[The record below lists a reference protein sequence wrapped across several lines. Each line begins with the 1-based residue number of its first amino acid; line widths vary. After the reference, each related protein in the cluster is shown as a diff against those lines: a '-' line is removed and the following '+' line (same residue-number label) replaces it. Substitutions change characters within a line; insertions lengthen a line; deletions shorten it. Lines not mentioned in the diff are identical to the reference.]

1 VLKIKGIK
9 SDFFKNVLTL
19 SFGTVIAQLMPFL
32 ALPIL
37 QKYFYTPSD
46 FGLLAVFITFFELIS
61 SASTFKLEFGIVA
74 IKEKIQAI
82 HLAVGATLVSFVV
95 AFILL
100 CFLIFTKDWIS
111 SYYGV
116 KEYSNYFLLLPLYIV
131 LLNMNDILSYWNNK
145 LKSFKT
151 ISKAKVTQ
159 SFFSESFKLSFGF
172 LQMSFIGLLIGRLLG
187 FLFSFLYYLKS
198 FVKNDRYLLK
208 SLSFNEVKN
217 QVKLNKKFVYFST
230 PSVFLGSLINVVYI
244 NLFLAY
250 FGSDVVG
257 NITISMSYTAAAFG
271 LISVSFSQVFYS
283 KISQIENSS
292 ELKKVYKTFAFYLF
306 LIALVPLAIVYT
318 IPSFWIVA
326 LLGSEW
332 SELLIIARI
341 MIVWQIFWFVSS
353 SLSFIYIRLGRQK
366 EMMLFDVFH
375 LLLIPISFYSAFY
388 FEASV
393 YSALW
398 GFTLAQMAYYVFT
411 ISVAIFFINQFKKD
425 AYSNHLT

>member
-1 VLKIKGIK
+1 MLKIKGIK

-19 SFGTVIAQLMPFL
+19 SFGTIIAQLMPFL

-74 IKEKIQAI
+74 VKEKIQAI
-82 HLAVGATLVSFVV
+82 HLAVGA
-95 AFILL
+95 AFISFAIAMFFLL
-100 CFLIFTKDWIS
+100 LLIFTKESIS

-116 KEYSNYFLLLPLYIV
+116 ASHSNYFLLLPLYILV
-131 LLNMNDILSYWNNK
+131 VNLNDILSYWNNR
-145 LKSFKT
+145 LQSFKN

-159 SFFSESFKLSFGF
+159 SFFSETFKLMFGL
-172 LQMSFIGLLIGRLLG
+172 LQFSFIGLLIGRIIG
-187 FLFSFLYYLKS
+187 FFFSFLFYLKS
-198 FVKNDRYLLK
+198 FLSTDFYLLK
-208 SLSFNEVKN
+208 SIDFGEVKK
-217 QVKLNKKFVYFST
+217 QIKLNKKFVFFST
-230 PSVFLGSLINVVYI
+230 PSVFLGSLISVVYV

-292 ELKKVYKTFAFYLF
+292 ELKRVYKTFAFYLF
-306 LIALVPLAIVYT
+306 LIALVPFAIVYA
-318 IPSFWIVA
+318 IPSIWIVS

-332 SELLIIARI
+332 SELLVIARI

-375 LLLIPISFYSAFY
+375 LILIPVSFFGALY
-388 FEASV
+388 FNSSMI
-393 YSALW
+393 SALW
-398 GFTLAQMAYYVFT
+398 GFTLAQVAYYVFT
-411 ISVAIFFINQFKKD
+411 IFIAIFYIKKFV
-425 AYSNHLT
+425 